1 MMTMKG
7 QIGRNPIFWI
17 LLTAPLALLLLSQL
31 QPTFDDWT
39 YYTVPQTEPLTLQN
53 LLPDG
58 NYWRPF
64 DVLFGHLLGLNYRLF
79 PFLNHFFI
87 LLGHILNTWLIY
99 KILRWFRVSKLS
111 RNLSVIFFYLSSGTL
126 GTVLNIDSLNQ
137 VYSLLWGLLALYSYI
152 SLSGYRK
159 LALWLL
165 CSLLSVFAKESG
177 YIWFAFPPF
186 VVWSTGKDCFKHTLK
201 QLLCGCLVFVFY
213 LVYRILLTD
222 SFHFENNAYMVF
234 TAKQLLRNLCLLL
247 GMSFYP
253 IDYASLIH
261 PQHRHLVVVVITG
274 LLPLPFLWLLLR
286 SYRWQK
292 PLVVLLL
299 SFFIGAFVNLMT
311 VFSVMHCYAVLPFVT
326 LMIALLCERMKNKK
340 VLIVSALLYLST
352 ASFTLLHHGYASFL
366 SGKMGEQ
373 MAKSIVSQCDRPV
386 NKVMVIHLDKGET
399 KYSSFWVIPFEAFGW
414 GYSVLQQ
421 TGYQWPK
428 TIINEDITNR
438 KQLKSLFL
446 KAEKAGC
453 DGVWYAEDDQ
463 VKRIK

>member
-1 MMTMKG
+1 MKVAV
-7 QIGRNPIFWI
+7 GRNPIFWI
-17 LLTAPLALLLLSQL
+17 VLTAPLALLLLCQL

-39 YYTVPQTEPLTLQN
+39 YYTVPQTEPLTLQS

-79 PFLNHFFI
+79 PFLNHLFI
-87 LLGHILNTWLIY
+87 LLGHILNTLLVY
-99 KILRWFRVSKLS
+99 KILQWFRVSTLS
-111 RNLSVIFFYLSSGTL
+111 RNLSVVFFYLSSGIL

-159 LALWLL
+159 LILWLV
-165 CSLLSVFAKESG
+165 CALLSVFAKESG
-177 YIWFAFPPF
+177 YVWFVCPPF
-186 VVWSTGKDCFKHTLK
+186 IVWSIGKERFNYVIRH
-201 QLLCGCLVFVFY
+201 LLCACLVLVFY
-213 LVYRILLTD
+213 LVSRFMLTD
-222 SFHFENNAYMVF
+222 SFHFENNVYMEF
-234 TAKQLLRNLCLLL
+234 TLTRLLRNLTLFM
-247 GMSFYP
+247 GMTFYP

-261 PQHRHLVVVVITG
+261 SQHRHLAVVVITG
-274 LLPLPFLWLLLR
+274 VLPLPFLWLLLR

-292 PLVVLLL
+292 PLIILLL

-311 VFSVMHCYAVLPFVT
+311 VFSVMHCYAVLPFVA
-326 LMIALLCERMKNKK
+326 LIIALLCEQIKNKR
-340 VLIVSALLYLST
+340 VLIVSALLYLLT
-352 ASFTLLHHGYASFL
+352 ASFTLLHHAYASFL

-373 MAKSIVSQCDRPV
+373 MAKSIVRQCDHPV
-386 NKVMVIHLDKGET
+386 NKVMIIHLDKGET

-414 GYSVLQQ
+414 GYSVRQQ

-428 TIINEDITNR
+428 IIINEEITNR
-438 KQLKSLFL
+438 KQLKALLL

-453 DGVWYAEDDQ
+453 GGVWYAEDDQ

>member
-1 MMTMKG
+1 MKAEV
-7 QIGRNPIFWI
+7 GRNPIFWI
-17 LLTAPLALLLLSQL
+17 VLTAPLALLLLCQL

-39 YYTVPQTEPLTLQN
+39 YYTIPQMEPLTLQS

-79 PFLNHFFI
+79 PFLNHLFI
-87 LLGHILNTWLIY
+87 LLGHVLNTLLIY
-99 KILRWFRVSKLS
+99 KILQWFRVSMLS
-111 RNLSVIFFYLSSGTL
+111 RNLSVVFFYLSSGTL

-152 SLSGYRK
+152 SLCGYRK
-159 LALWLL
+159 FILWLV
-165 CSLLSVFAKESG
+165 CALLSVFAKESG
-177 YIWFAFPPF
+177 YVWFLFPPF
-186 VVWSTGKDCFKHTLK
+186 IVWSIGKENFNYVIRH
-201 QLLCGCLVFVFY
+201 LLYACLVFVFY
-213 LVYRILLTD
+213 LVSRFMLSD
-222 SFHFENNAYMVF
+222 SFHLENNVYMEL
-234 TAKQLLRNLCLLL
+234 TATRLLRNLALLL
-247 GMSFYP
+247 GMTFYP

-261 PQHRHLVVVVITG
+261 PQHRHLAVVVITG
-274 LLPLPFLWLLLR
+274 VLPLPFLWLLLR

-292 PLVVLLL
+292 PLIILLL

-311 VFSVMHCYAVLPFVT
+311 VFSAMHCYAILPFVA
-326 LMIALLCERMKNKK
+326 LMIALLCERIKNKK
-340 VLIVSALLYLST
+340 VLIVSALLYLLT
-352 ASFTLLHHGYASFL
+352 AFFTLLHHGYASFL
-366 SGKMGEQ
+366 SGRMGEQ

-428 TIINEDITNR
+428 TIINEEITNR
-438 KQLKSLFL
+438 KQLKALLL
-446 KAEKAGC
+446 KAEKAGY
-453 DGVWYAEDDQ
+453 DGVWYAEDEQ
-463 VKRIK
+463 VIRIK

>member
-1 MMTMKG
+1 MKAAV
-7 QIGRNPIFWI
+7 GRNPIFWI
-17 LLTAPLALLLLSQL
+17 VLTAPLALLLLCQL

-39 YYTVPQTEPLTLQN
+39 YYTIPQTEPLTLQS

-79 PFLNHFFI
+79 PFLNHLFI
-87 LLGHILNTWLIY
+87 LLGHILNTLLVY
-99 KILRWFRVSKLS
+99 KILQWFRVSTLS
-111 RNLSVIFFYLSSGTL
+111 RNLSVVFFYLSSGTL

-159 LALWLL
+159 LILWLV
-165 CSLLSVFAKESG
+165 CALLSVFAKESG
-177 YIWFAFPPF
+177 YVWFLFPPF
-186 VVWSTGKDCFKHTLK
+186 IVWSIGKEHFNYVIRH
-201 QLLCGCLVFVFY
+201 LLYACLVFVFY
-213 LVYRILLTD
+213 LVSRFMLTD
-222 SFHFENNAYMVF
+222 SFHLENNVYMEF
-234 TAKQLLRNLCLLL
+234 TLTRLLRNLVLLL
-247 GMSFYP
+247 GMTFYP

-261 PQHRHLVVVVITG
+261 PQHRHLAVVVFTG
-274 LLPLPFLWLLLR
+274 ALPLPFLWILLR

-292 PLVVLLL
+292 PLIILLL

-311 VFSVMHCYAVLPFVT
+311 VFSVMHCYAVLPFVA
-326 LMIALLCERMKNKK
+326 LMIALLCERFKNKK
-340 VLIVSALLYLST
+340 VLIVSALFYLLT
-352 ASFTLLHHGYASFL
+352 ASFTLLHHAYASFL

-373 MAKSIVSQCDRPV
+373 MAKSIVSQCEQPV

-428 TIINEDITNR
+428 TIINEEITNR
-438 KQLKSLFL
+438 KQLNSLLL
-446 KAEKAGC
+446 KAEKANC
-453 DGVWYAEDDQ
+453 DGVWYAEDNQ

>member
-1 MMTMKG
+1 MKTRV
-7 QIGRNPIFWI
+7 GRNPIFWI
-17 LLTAPLALLLLSQL
+17 LLTAPFALLLLCQL

-39 YYTVPQTEPLTLQN
+39 YYTVPQTEPLTLQS

-79 PFLNHFFI
+79 PFLNHLFI
-87 LLGHILNTWLIY
+87 LLGHILNTWLVY
-99 KILRWFRVSKLS
+99 RILQWFRVSTLS
-111 RNLSVIFFYLSSGTL
+111 
-126 GTVLNIDSLNQ
+126 Q

-159 LALWLL
+159 FMLWLL
-165 CSLLSVFAKESG
+165 CALLSVFAKESG
-177 YIWFAFPPF
+177 YIWFVCPPF
-186 VVWSTGKDCFKHTLK
+186 IVWSIGKEHFNDVIRH
-201 QLLCGCLVFVFY
+201 LLCACLVFVFY
-213 LVYRILLTD
+213 LVSRFILTD
-222 SFHFENNAYMVF
+222 SFHMEDNVYMEL
-234 TAKQLLRNLCLLL
+234 TATGLLRNLALLL
-247 GMSFYP
+247 GMTFYP

-261 PQHRHLVVVVITG
+261 PQHRHLVVVIITG

-286 SYRWQK
+286 SFKLQK
-292 PLVVLLL
+292 TLVVLLL

-311 VFSVMHCYAVLPFVT
+311 VFSVMHCYAILPFVT
-326 LMIALLCERMKNKK
+326 LMIALLCERIKNKK
-340 VLIVSALLYLST
+340 VLIVSALLYLLT

-428 TIINEDITNR
+428 TIINEEIRNR
-438 KQLKSLFL
+438 KQLKSLLL

-453 DGVWYAEDDQ
+453 DGVWFAEGDQ

>member
-1 MMTMKG
+1 MKAAV
-7 QIGRNPIFWI
+7 GRNPIFWI
-17 LLTAPLALLLLSQL
+17 VLTAPLALLLLCQL

-39 YYTVPQTEPLTLQN
+39 YYTIPQKEPLTLQS

-79 PFLNHFFI
+79 PFLNHLFI
-87 LLGHILNTWLIY
+87 LLGHILNTLLIY
-99 KILRWFRVSKLS
+99 KILQWFRVSTLS
-111 RNLSVIFFYLSSGTL
+111 RNLSVVFFYLSSGTL

-159 LALWLL
+159 LLLWLV
-165 CSLLSVFAKESG
+165 CALLSVFAKESG
-177 YIWFAFPPF
+177 YVWFLFPPF
-186 VVWSTGKDCFKHTLK
+186 IVWSIGKERFNYVIRH
-201 QLLCGCLVFVFY
+201 LLCACLVFVFY
-213 LVYRILLTD
+213 LVIRFMLTD
-222 SFHFENNAYMVF
+222 SFYLENNVYMEF
-234 TAKQLLRNLCLLL
+234 TLTRLLRNLALLL
-247 GMSFYP
+247 GMIFYP

-261 PQHRHLVVVVITG
+261 PQHRHLAVVVITG
-274 LLPLPFLWLLLR
+274 ALPLPFLWLLLR

-292 PLVVLLL
+292 PLIILLL

-311 VFSVMHCYAVLPFVT
+311 VFSVMHCYAILPFVA
-326 LMIALLCERMKNKK
+326 LMIALLCERIKNKK
-340 VLIVSALLYLST
+340 VLIVSALLYLLT
-352 ASFTLLHHGYASFL
+352 AFFTLLHHGYASFL
-366 SGKMGEQ
+366 SGRMGEQ
-373 MAKSIVSQCDRPV
+373 MAKSIVSQCGRPV

-414 GYSVLQQ
+414 GYSALQQ

-428 TIINEDITNR
+428 TIINEEITDSN
-438 KQLKSLFL
+438 QLKSLLL

-453 DGVWYAEDDQ
+453 DGVWYVEDDQ